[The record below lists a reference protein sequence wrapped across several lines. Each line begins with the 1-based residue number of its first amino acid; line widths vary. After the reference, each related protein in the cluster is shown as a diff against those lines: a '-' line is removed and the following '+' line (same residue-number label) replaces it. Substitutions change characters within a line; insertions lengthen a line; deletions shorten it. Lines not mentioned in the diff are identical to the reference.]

1 MINSSVA
8 FLVSFD
14 WIAYTTLYKL
24 YYPTLYLPYIL
35 NLLIHLLILTACQK
49 AKGVFPH
56 VAPSSLILNS
66 AQSLGFKSQR
76 IISVSRGHFRR
87 QQCSIFVLLFKRW
100 LTR

>member
-24 YYPTLYLPYIL
+24 YYPTLYLQYIL
-35 NLLIHLLILTACQK
+35 NLLIRLLILTACQK

-56 VAPSSLILNS
+56 VPPSSLILNS

-76 IISVSRGHFRR
+76 IISVSRGHCRQ
-87 QQCSIFVLLFKRW
+87 QQCSIFVHLFKRW